1 MTKAVALNSKIRYNM
16 FNETAERAMPTLF
29 RADGYRFF
37 FFSDE
42 HLPKHVHIEK
52 SDKYMRVELETLRVT
67 DNYQMTSKEIREA
80 VRIVEKHKQDFME
93 VWNEY
98 FNQ

>member
-1 MTKAVALNSKIRYNM
+1 MHTHSISYVIISKIRGEVN
-16 FNETAERAMPTLF
+16 MPTLL
-29 RADGYRFF
+29 RENGYRFF

-52 SDKYMRVELETLRVT
+52 SDKYMRVELENLKVT
-67 DNYQMTSKEIREA
+67 DNYHMTSKEIRE
-80 VRIVEKHKQDFME
+80 VMRMIEKHKQLFLEGWDG
-93 VWNEY
+93 Y